1 MLSEYLPYLS
11 LFITAAGIVSAWAI
25 NNYKTNK
32 NSDLIDKNSKQI
44 GELTKSVAELT
55 SLIKEV
61 NTKNQFLEK
70 KIDKNEDH
78 DRESDK
84 KQDEL
89 RRELYSAV
97 EKCEA
102 KTKSQIEAIRSKT
115 QENSEKIARLKG

>member
-11 LFITAAGIVSAWAI
+11 LLITVAGIVSAWAI

-32 NSDLIDKNSKQI
+32 NSDLIDKNINQI
-44 GELTKSVAELT
+44 HELTKNVVELT

-89 RRELYSAV
+89 RKELYSAV

-102 KTKSQIEAIRSKT
+102 KTKYQIEAIRSKT
-115 QENSEKIARLKG
+115 QENSEKIASLQR